1 MVFRLYDYRV
11 EAAYDDEC
19 GEAYSY
25 AAEINYIVD
34 FKSHIRYFCV
44 SVKHITILLYVGQAN
59 YDIIVCRSSALRYF
73 YRSVKRAAEEL
84 AAHLPGNLLV
94 RDMAVAHV
102 ADVQP
107 VDEREVQC
115 IEARVKT
122 FLESGSVFDSES
134 DLNF

>member
-44 SVKHITILLYVGQAN
+44 SVRRILILLYVGQAH
-59 YDIIVCRSSALRYF
+59 LRYF